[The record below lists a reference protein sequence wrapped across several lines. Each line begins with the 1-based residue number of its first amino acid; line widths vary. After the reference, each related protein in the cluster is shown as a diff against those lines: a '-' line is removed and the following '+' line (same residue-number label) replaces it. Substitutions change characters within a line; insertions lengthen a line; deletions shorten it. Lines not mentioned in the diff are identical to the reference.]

1 MLYNSTMSEEHHH
14 PSTITTHA
22 ERDEV
27 DKIIAEQLGETDA
40 EAIF

>member
-1 MLYNSTMSEEHHH
+1 MSEEHHH

-27 DKIIAEQLGETDA
+27 VKTIAEQLGEHEA
-40 EAIF
+40 EPLIE